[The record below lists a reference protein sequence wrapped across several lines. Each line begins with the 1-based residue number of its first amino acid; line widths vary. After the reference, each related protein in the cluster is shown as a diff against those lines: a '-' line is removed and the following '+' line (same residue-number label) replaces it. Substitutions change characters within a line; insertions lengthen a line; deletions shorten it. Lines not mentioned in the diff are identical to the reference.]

1 MHAICIR
8 QLVLIMIHIATD
20 SCLLNYSAAACM
32 VAIMLLGASSNIINV
47 TFVIACINIS
57 CFPEGI
63 FYDGASTID
72 SANRARTS
80 VYFLRK
86 TKMADGRFSLVFR
99 RALLG

>member
-1 MHAICIR
+1 MHTIRTLHRIISHDSHDLCMQFVIR

-57 CFPEGI
+57 CLP
-63 FYDGASTID
+63 
-72 SANRARTS
+72 RR
-80 VYFLRK
+80 YFL
-86 TKMADGRFSLVFR
+86 
-99 RALLG
+99 